1 MNREV
6 ESLLK
11 KHSEIVIRTEY
22 DIAFRDKIESMLM
35 KIGGDKIYGD
45 MKVLQK
51 QRQDKLK
58 AQLEVD
64 EYLVAIQANMK
75 ASKKKDVVGA
85 KYIDYNV

>member
-45 MKVLQK
+45 MKVL
-51 QRQDKLK
+51 
-58 AQLEVD
+58 
-64 EYLVAIQANMK
+64 
-75 ASKKKDVVGA
+75 
-85 KYIDYNV
+85 